1 MNWELHLQLFL
12 ILGKGEW
19 CINGLAA
26 TCIGGKVEVST
37 FPPLRVEEIP
47 HLQLFRRLERR

>member
-19 CINGLAA
+19 RINGLAA

-37 FPPLRVEEIP
+37 FPPLRAEEKWL
-47 HLQLFRRLERR
+47 LQFYR